1 MLKLH
6 RPAAPAFPPVLALPN
21 RLPIR
26 NPGAKTVTFLVLV
39 FFAVLFAL
47 PLYVM
52 IVTSLKSMD
61 EIRMGHIFDWPSHPS
76 LEAWDIAWNHAASGF
91 TSTGLKS
98 GFWNSVLI
106 LVPSLAMSVA
116 VSSISGYALAFWKV
130 RVGNLLLSLL
140 LVCAFIPFPI
150 IMYPLIKITAWLGI
164 YNTSFGVSVVH
175 TILALPILTMIFR
188 NFFSSIPTD
197 LIKAARIDGGR
208 FLGTF
213 FHVVL
218 PLSPNIMIVV
228 AILQITGIWN
238 DFLVGLTFG
247 NVQGYPM
254 TVNLNNITQTQT
266 GVRVYN
272 VYMAAALLTAIPPL
286 VIYFLS
292 GKLFIR
298 GITAGAMKG

>member
-1 MLKLH
+1 MTTT
-6 RPAAPAFPPVLALPN
+6 PPPRRSLALPN
-21 RLPIR
+21 RIPPK
-26 NPGAKTVTFLVLV
+26 NPVSRVIVFLILVL
-39 FFAVLFAL
+39 FAVLFAL

-61 EIRMGHIFDWPSHPS
+61 EIRLGHIFALPIKPSF
-76 LEAWDIAWNHAASGF
+76 EAWDIAWNKAASGF
-91 TSTGLKS
+91 TNTGLKS
-98 GFWNSVLI
+98 GFWNSVAILI
-106 LVPSLAMSVA
+106 PSLLMSVA
-116 VSSISGYALAFWKV
+116 ISSICGYALALW
-130 RVGNLLLSLL
+130 RVKIGNLLLSLL

-150 IMYPLIKITAWLGI
+150 IMYPLIKMTAMLGI

-175 TILALPILTMIFR
+175 TILALPILTLIFR
-188 NFFSSIPTD
+188 NFFLSIPPD
-197 LIKAARIDGGR
+197 LIKAARMDGGR

-213 FHVVL
+213 FHVIL

-247 NVQGYPM
+247 NVQAYPM

-266 GVRVYN
+266 GVRTYN
-272 VYMAAALLTAIPPL
+272 IYMAAALLTAIPPL
-286 VIYFLS
+286 VIYFLA

-298 GITAGAMKG
+298 GIAAGALKG

>member
-1 MLKLH
+1 MTT
-6 RPAAPAFPPVLALPN
+6 APQLRRSLALPN
-21 RLPIR
+21 RIPPK
-26 NPGAKTVTFLVLV
+26 NPVSKVIVFLILVL
-39 FFAVLFAL
+39 FAVLFAL

-61 EIRMGHIFDWPSHPS
+61 EIRLGHIFALPIKPSFA
-76 LEAWDIAWNHAASGF
+76 AWDIAWNKAASGF
-91 TSTGLKS
+91 TDTGLKS

-106 LVPSLAMSVA
+106 LIPSLAMSVA
-116 VSSISGYALAFWKV
+116 ISSICGYALALW
-130 RVGNLLLSLL
+130 RVKIGNLLLSLL

-150 IMYPLIKITAWLGI
+150 IMYPLIKMTAMLRI

-175 TILALPILTMIFR
+175 TILALPILTLIFR
-188 NFFSSIPTD
+188 NFFLSIPPD
-197 LIKAARIDGGR
+197 LIKAARMDGGR

-213 FHVVL
+213 FHIIL

-247 NVQGYPM
+247 NVQAYPM

-266 GVRVYN
+266 GVRLYN

-286 VIYFLS
+286 VIYFLA

-298 GITAGAMKG
+298 GIAAGAMKG

>member
-1 MLKLH
+1 MRIEADLVRQIAMPNKI
-6 RPAAPAFPPVLALPN
+6 APKNPVGQVFVYVTLA
-21 RLPIR
+21 
-26 NPGAKTVTFLVLV
+26 V
-39 FFAVLFAL
+39 FAVLFAM

-61 EIRMGHIFDWPSHPS
+61 EIRLGHIFALPVAPS
-76 LEAWDIAWNHAASGF
+76 LDAWDTAWNKAASGF
-91 TSTGLKS
+91 MNTGLKS
-98 GFWNSVLI
+98 GFWNSVII
-106 LVPSLAMSVA
+106 LVPSLIMSVA
-116 VSSISGYALAFWKV
+116 LSSICGYALACWNV
-130 RVGNLLLSLL
+130 RMGNFLLTSL

-150 IMYPLIKITAWLGI
+150 IMYPLIKMAVFVKI

-175 TILALPILTMIFR
+175 TILALPILTMIFK
-188 NFFSSIPTD
+188 NYFESIPVE
-197 LIKAARIDGGR
+197 LVKAARVDGGR

-213 FHVVL
+213 FHIIL

-228 AILQITGIWN
+228 AIMQITGIWN

-247 NVQGYPM
+247 NVSAYPM

-272 VYMAAALLTAIPPL
+272 VYMAAAMLTAIPPL
-286 VIYFLS
+286 VIYFIS

-298 GITAGAMKG
+298 GITAGALKG

>member
-1 MLKLH
+1 M
-6 RPAAPAFPPVLALPN
+6 PIDAALRRQIVLPN
-21 RLPIR
+21 KVPTK
-26 NPGAKTVTFLVLV
+26 NPVGKVVVYLILAV
-39 FFAVLFAL
+39 FAVLFAM

-61 EIRMGHIFDWPSHPS
+61 EIRMGHIFALPELPS
-76 LEAWDIAWNHAASGF
+76 LDAWDTAWNKASSGF
-91 TSTGLKS
+91 LNAGLKS
-98 GFWNSVLI
+98 GFWNSVFI
-106 LVPSLAMSVA
+106 LVPSLLMSVA
-116 VSSISGYALAFWKV
+116 FSSICGYALACWNVKM
-130 RVGNLLLSLL
+130 GNFLLNSL

-150 IMYPLIKITAWLGI
+150 IMYPLIKMAVFVKI

-175 TILALPILTMIFR
+175 TILALPILTMIFK
-188 NFFSSIPTD
+188 NYFASIPVE
-197 LIKAARIDGGR
+197 LIKAARVDGGR

-213 FHVVL
+213 FHIIL

-228 AILQITGIWN
+228 AIMQITGIWN

-247 NVQGYPM
+247 NVSAYPM

-272 VYMAAALLTAIPPL
+272 VYMAAAMLTAIPPL
-286 VIYFLS
+286 VIYFIS

-298 GITAGAMKG
+298 GITAGALKG

>member
-1 MLKLH
+1 MH
-6 RPAAPAFPPVLALPN
+6 IDAPLRSKIALPN
-21 RLPIR
+21 KVPVK
-26 NPGAKTVTFLVLV
+26 NPVGQAAVYVILTV
-39 FFAVLFAL
+39 FALLFAM

-61 EIRMGHIFDWPSHPS
+61 EIRMGHIFALPQLPS
-76 LEAWDIAWNHAASGF
+76 LDAWDTAWNKASSGF
-91 TSTGLKS
+91 LNAGLKS
-98 GFWNSVLI
+98 GFWNSVFILI
-106 LVPSLAMSVA
+106 PSLLMSVA
-116 VSSISGYALAFWKV
+116 FSSICGYALACWHVKM
-130 RVGNLLLSLL
+130 GNFLLNSL

-150 IMYPLIKITAWLGI
+150 IMYPLIKMAVFVKI

-175 TILALPILTMIFR
+175 TILALPILTMIFK
-188 NFFSSIPTD
+188 NYFASIPVE
-197 LIKAARIDGGR
+197 LIKAARVDGGR

-213 FHVVL
+213 FHIIL

-228 AILQITGIWN
+228 AIMQITGIWN

-247 NVQGYPM
+247 NVSAYPM

-272 VYMAAALLTAIPPL
+272 VYMAAAMLTAIPPL
-286 VIYFLS
+286 VIYFIS

-298 GITAGAMKG
+298 GITAGALKG

>member
-1 MLKLH
+1 MAIDAELRRKI
-6 RPAAPAFPPVLALPN
+6 VLPN
-21 RLPIR
+21 KIPAK
-26 NPGAKTVTFLVLV
+26 NPVGKVLV
-39 FFAVLFAL
+39 YLTLTVFALLFAM

-61 EIRMGHIFDWPSHPS
+61 EIRLGHIFAFPEAPS
-76 LEAWDIAWNHAASGF
+76 LEAWDTAWNKASSGF
-91 TSTGLKS
+91 LNAGLKS
-98 GFWNSVLI
+98 GFWNSVII
-106 LVPSLAMSVA
+106 LVPSLLMSVA
-116 VSSISGYALAFWKV
+116 FSSICGYALACWNVKM
-130 RVGNLLLSLL
+130 GNFLLNSL

-150 IMYPLIKITAWLGI
+150 IMYPLIKMAVFVKI

-175 TILALPILTMIFR
+175 TILALPILTMIFK
-188 NFFSSIPTD
+188 NYFASIPAE
-197 LIKAARIDGGR
+197 LVKAARVDGGR

-213 FHVVL
+213 FHIIL

-228 AILQITGIWN
+228 AIMQITGIWN

-247 NVQGYPM
+247 NVSAYPM

-272 VYMAAALLTAIPPL
+272 VYMAAAMLTAIPPL

-298 GITAGAMKG
+298 GITAGALKG